1 MIFMFPK
8 SYAAHIKRIYLLLAI
23 VFVIYGFNTVLED
36 SASFSIENIFFTSY
50 LEFFLAVALSLSSY
64 LLRTIRWLYFILR
77 YKQEYQSKYF
87 HSLVYLSG
95 FAFTITPG
103 KTGELVRGIYLK
115 PLGIPLTYTTACF
128 ISERTCDLFVVG
140 LLASLVLFSLDMQA
154 LPLFFIIILSFFYIS
169 IYNVERIPF
178 FKSKNNLRVLFQN
191 IKDNLKVKKL
201 FTPLYLTATAWIF
214 QGLVLVVFANYLEVD
229 ISSTMLISIYCSG
242 LIIGALSL
250 MPSGIGATELGIL
263 FLLTQLGVSENDAIL
278 LSIGSRAFTLL
289 PALILGLLCSLIL
302 SIKKRTRQLHSFK

>member
-1 MIFMFPK
+1 
-8 SYAAHIKRIYLLLAI
+8 
-23 VFVIYGFNTVLED
+23 
-36 SASFSIENIFFTSY
+36 
-50 LEFFLAVALSLSSY
+50 
-64 LLRTIRWLYFILR
+64 
-77 YKQEYQSKYF
+77 
-87 HSLVYLSG
+87 
-95 FAFTITPG
+95 
-103 KTGELVRGIYLK
+103 
-115 PLGIPLTYTTACF
+115 
-128 ISERTCDLFVVG
+128 
-140 LLASLVLFSLDMQA
+140 
-154 LPLFFIIILSFFYIS
+154 
-169 IYNVERIPF
+169 
-178 FKSKNNLRVLFQN
+178 
-191 IKDNLKVKKL
+191 NLKVKKL

-263 FLLTQLGVSENDAIL
+263 FLLTQLGVSEKDAIL